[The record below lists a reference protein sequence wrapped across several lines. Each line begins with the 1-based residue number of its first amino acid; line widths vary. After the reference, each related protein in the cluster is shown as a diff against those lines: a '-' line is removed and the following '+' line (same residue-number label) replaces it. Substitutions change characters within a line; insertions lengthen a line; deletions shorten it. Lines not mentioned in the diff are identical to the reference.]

1 MDKLLQ
7 QIEQWYAT
15 SEVLIN
21 WLGGLSLLMF
31 IGTLIAVPTVII
43 ALPQD
48 FLTRRE
54 KATGPLLLRFWYFPY
69 LFVKNMVGI
78 TFILAGIAM
87 LVLPGQGIL
96 TIFLGLILISFP
108 RKRMLIKRIVGHRRV
123 ILGINKL
130 RRRFNKPPLLLPG
143 A

>member
-1 MDKLLQ
+1 
-7 QIEQWYAT
+7 
-15 SEVLIN
+15 
-21 WLGGLSLLMF
+21 
-31 IGTLIAVPTVII
+31 
-43 ALPQD
+43 
-48 FLTRRE
+48 
-54 KATGPLLLRFWYFPY
+54 
-69 LFVKNMVGI
+69 MVGI

-96 TIFLGLILISFP
+96 TIFLGLTLISFP

-123 ILGINKL
+123 LLGINKL